1 MPLASAGHRVRLDQR
16 LLGVGGVPLVEV
28 AHRVGHALEAGA
40 CEGQAAQGFAGGV
53 GLSGGALL
61 EQEGHG
67 AARPRQPPLA
77 DDAGPQAHGI
87 DGPGAA
93 VSRLSV
99 DGALDDD
106 LARAGVVG
114 GRVSPDARVHDAV
127 DEDGGRVEVEGAEQ
141 NLMGPALDGRGVVCQ
156 LLLDG
161 GVVDVGLGGEAFE
174 PGVEAAQ
181 KEDELVSDGLEFIG
195 DFEDDLHRGAPG
207 EGGWCGNPALA
218 RSAPHFNPSGQHRA
232 VPSSCRAQHERQTL
246 HSPSPGG
253 ESRWR

>member
-1 MPLASAGHRVRLDQR
+1 VQRFARAVVQGDGRAVRLTKDPLHGLLRSPLARSARGSCTGLLDGHAHPVERDRDATRLGGHRVRLDQR

-141 NLMGPALDGRGVVCQ
+141 NLMGPATSTATDPLR
-156 LLLDG
+156 
-161 GVVDVGLGGEAFE
+161 
-174 PGVEAAQ
+174 
-181 KEDELVSDGLEFIG
+181 
-195 DFEDDLHRGAPG
+195 R
-207 EGGWCGNPALA
+207 A
-218 RSAPHFNPSGQHRA
+218 RPRPRRLQQR
-232 VPSSCRAQHERQTL
+232 RQRPT
-246 HSPSPGG
+246 
-253 ESRWR
+253 